1 MVLYVST
8 FMLFVLFVV
17 FPFISFIL
25 LLRHMIMG
33 KSDSGRI
40 VLHKTLFPSVSLSE
54 LFSARRESVRIID
67 EIDRAIVRLRGS
79 GYDGLEGGELFTR
92 VCEDLGI
99 VHYSGVGF
107 VFSPLFDDKLWCT
120 YVISVVVDD
129 DEGDIGDTYIMD
141 DVGSRKGLICFL
153 RTLRY
158 LIVYDKFKRYDR
170 LKRWWMK
177 LIRCLS

>member
-1 MVLYVST
+1 
-8 FMLFVLFVV
+8 
-17 FPFISFIL
+17 
-25 LLRHMIMG
+25 MG

-40 VLHKTLFPSVSLSE
+40 VLHKTLCPSVSLSE
-54 LFSARRESVRIID
+54 LFSARRESVRIIG
-67 EIDRAIVRLRGS
+67 EIDRAIVGLRGY
-79 GYDGLEGGELFTR
+79 GYDGLDGGELFTR

-99 VHYSGVGF
+99 VHYGGVGF

-129 DEGDIGDTYIMD
+129 DEGDIDDTYIMD
-141 DVGSRKGLICFL
+141 DVGTRKGLICFL

-158 LIVYDKFKRYDR
+158 LIVYDKFKRYGK

-177 LIRCLS
+177 LIRCF

>member
-1 MVLYVST
+1 
-8 FMLFVLFVV
+8 
-17 FPFISFIL
+17 
-25 LLRHMIMG
+25 MG

-40 VLHKTLFPSVSLSE
+40 VLHKTLCHSVSLSE

-67 EIDRAIVRLRGS
+67 EIDRAIVGLHGS
-79 GYDGLEGGELFTR
+79 GYDGLEGGELFNR

-99 VHYSGVGF
+99 VHYGGVGF

-129 DEGDIGDTYIMD
+129 DEGDIDDTYIMD

-158 LIVYDKFKRYDR
+158 LIVYDKFRRYDR

-177 LIRCLS
+177 LIRCF

>member
-1 MVLYVST
+1 
-8 FMLFVLFVV
+8 
-17 FPFISFIL
+17 
-25 LLRHMIMG
+25 MIMG

-40 VLHKTLFPSVSLSE
+40 VLHKTLCPSVSLSE

-67 EIDRAIVRLRGS
+67 EIDRAILGLRGS

-99 VHYSGVGF
+99 VHYGGVGF

-120 YVISVVVDD
+120 YVISVWVDD
-129 DEGDIGDTYIMD
+129 DEGDIDDAYIMD

-158 LIVYDKFKRYDR
+158 LIVYDKFRRYDR

-177 LIRCLS
+177 LIRHF

>member
-1 MVLYVST
+1 MVLYVSP
-8 FMLFVLFVV
+8 FMLFVLFIV

-33 KSDSGRI
+33 KSNSNRI
-40 VLHKTLFPSVSLSE
+40 VLHKTLCPSVSLSE
-54 LFSARRESVRIID
+54 LFSARRESVRIIG
-67 EIDRAIVRLRGS
+67 EIDRAIVGLRGS
-79 GYDGLEGGELFTR
+79 GYDGLDGGELFTR

-99 VHYSGVGF
+99 VHYGGVGF

-129 DEGDIGDTYIMD
+129 DEGDIDDTYIMD
-141 DVGSRKGLICFL
+141 DVGTRKGLICFL

-158 LIVYDKFKRYDR
+158 LIVYDKFKRYGK

-177 LIRCLS
+177 LIRCF

>member
-1 MVLYVST
+1 
-8 FMLFVLFVV
+8 
-17 FPFISFIL
+17 
-25 LLRHMIMG
+25 MIMG

-40 VLHKTLFPSVSLSE
+40 VLHKTLCPSVSLSE

-67 EIDRAIVRLRGS
+67 EIDRAIVGLRGS

-99 VHYSGVGF
+99 VHYGGVGF

-129 DEGDIGDTYIMD
+129 EGEGDIDDTYIMD
-141 DVGSRKGLICFL
+141 DVGSRKGLISFL
-153 RTLRY
+153 KTLRY

>member
-1 MVLYVST
+1 M
-8 FMLFVLFVV
+8 
-17 FPFISFIL
+17 
-25 LLRHMIMG
+25 
-33 KSDSGRI
+33 
-40 VLHKTLFPSVSLSE
+40 SLSE

-67 EIDRAIVRLRGS
+67 EIDRAIVGLRGS
-79 GYDGLEGGELFTR
+79 GYDGLDGGELFNR

-99 VHYSGVGF
+99 VHYGGVGF

-120 YVISVVVDD
+120 YVISVWVDD
-129 DEGDIGDTYIMD
+129 DEGDIDDTYIMD

-158 LIVYDKFKRYDR
+158 LIVYDKFRRYGK

-177 LIRCLS
+177 LIRCF